1 MFESKTSTATRWKKS
16 TCFFKKFLIL
26 LASIVITRLWVSPA
40 KQTYQ
45 FHAVADN
52 HMFLSTQQNFENKL
66 YHNECGGDFNLYV
79 IHEVLITIL
88 SQNFS

>member
-1 MFESKTSTATRWKKS
+1 MIISSVLSIMGFARKTNVSIS
-16 TCFFKKFLIL
+16 SPCGQPHFFF
-26 LASIVITRLWVSPA
+26 
-40 KQTYQ
+40 
-45 FHAVADN
+45 
-52 HMFLSTQQNFENKL
+52 STQQNFENKL

>member
-1 MFESKTSTATRWKKS
+1 
-16 TCFFKKFLIL
+16 
-26 LASIVITRLWVSPA
+26 
-40 KQTYQ
+40 
-45 FHAVADN
+45 
-52 HMFLSTQQNFENKL
+52 MFLSTQQNFENKL

>member
-1 MFESKTSTATRWKKS
+1 MEEINLF
-16 TCFFKKFLIL
+16 FFKKILIL
-26 LASIVITRLWVSPA
+26 LASIVIIWYRVSPA

-45 FHAVADN
+45 FQAVAEN
-52 HMFLSTQQNFENKL
+52 HMFLSTQQNFESKL

-88 SQNFS
+88 SQNFGW